1 MAAGALDGIRV
12 LECSF
17 HLNGPYAGRLLA
29 ELGAEVIKVEPP
41 FGEPNRHNSA
51 TINGESTFFM
61 NYNSNK
67 KFITLNLKSD
77 KGKEIFL
84 DMVKISDVVLDN
96 FRPGVM
102 DRLGIGYEAQKRV
115 NPNIIYA
122 TSTGFGYT
130 GPYKNDAAYDT
141 TIQALTGMM
150 DLTGFPG
157 DPPIRSAPAII
168 DISAGVFTAM
178 AIITALF
185 HKERTGHG
193 QRIDISMLDVGVN
206 YMIGLYSQL
215 QVGNV
220 EKQGNAIPVLAPYNV
235 YKAKDGWVVIVIGED
250 AKWEAFIKKIGTPAD
265 LDDDRLKLLK
275 DRTAHSDIVDRIV
288 SDWSIKN
295 TMEYDVAIVKEC
307 GGAACPV
314 KKLED
319 MISDPQVIARNMIVN
334 TKHPT
339 IGNFKTIGSALKMS
353 ETPGII
359 KSPGL
364 PLGYNNDEFYENVMH
379 FSTQFINNLKKEK
392 VI

>member
-1 MAAGALDGIRV
+1 MTVGALDGIRV

-41 FGEPNRHNSA
+41 GGEPNRHNSS

-61 NYNSNK
+61 NYNTNK

-84 DMVKISDVVLDN
+84 NMVKISDVVLDN

-102 DRLGIGYEAQKRV
+102 DRLGIGYEKQKAV

-130 GPYKNDAAYDT
+130 GPYMNDAAYDT
-141 TIQALTGMM
+141 IIQALTGMI
-150 DLTGFPG
+150 DITGFPG
-157 DPPIRSAPAII
+157 DPPIRSAPAIM
-168 DISAGVFTAM
+168 DISAGAFTAM

-185 HKERTGHG
+185 HKEKTGHG
-193 QRIDISMLDVGVN
+193 QRIDISMLDVGVS

-220 EKQGNAIPVLAPYNV
+220 EKQGNAVPVLAPYNV

-250 AKWEAFIKKIGTPAD
+250 AQWEAFIKRIGALEYLYD
-265 LDDDRLKLLK
+265 NMLKLLK
-275 DRTAHSDIVDRIV
+275 DRTAHSDIVDKIV
-288 SDWSIKN
+288 SEWCIKN
-295 TMEYDVAIVKEC
+295 TVEDVVATVKEC

-314 KKLED
+314 KKLGD
-319 MISDPQVIARNMIVN
+319 MIGDPQVIARNMIVN
-334 TKHPT
+334 TPHPT
-339 IGNFKTIGSALKMS
+339 IGNFKTIGSVFKLS

-359 KSPGL
+359 RYPGL
-364 PLGYNNDEFYENVMH
+364 PLGYNNNEFYENIMH
-379 FSTQFINNLKKEK
+379 FSPQFIDNLKKEK
-392 VI
+392 II